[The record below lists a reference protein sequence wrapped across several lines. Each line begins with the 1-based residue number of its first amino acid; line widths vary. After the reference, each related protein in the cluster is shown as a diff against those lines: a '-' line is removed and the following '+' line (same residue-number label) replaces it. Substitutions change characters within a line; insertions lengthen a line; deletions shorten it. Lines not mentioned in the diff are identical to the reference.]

1 MTGLCLLFQGD
12 WFRARIILDLLR
24 DIVIESRDNGIL
36 MEVYELI
43 GRTLEQGFNFNLA
56 IVAYKKQMQISWVI
70 DNKTFEIRAY

>member
-1 MTGLCLLFQGD
+1 
-12 WFRARIILDLLR
+12 
-24 DIVIESRDNGIL
+24 